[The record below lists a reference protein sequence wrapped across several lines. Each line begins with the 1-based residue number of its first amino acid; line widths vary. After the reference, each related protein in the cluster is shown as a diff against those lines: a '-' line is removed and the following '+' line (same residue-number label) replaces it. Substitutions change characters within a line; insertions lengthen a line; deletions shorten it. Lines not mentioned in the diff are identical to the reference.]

1 MSRTGLGS
9 PNGWR
14 PESFARA
21 LGSTSSWACDSDDV
35 ANWAAEHDA
44 AVIWGPGLGL
54 NGAID
59 DGVAAIADAG
69 YDQVII
75 SHADLPHPTM
85 LPTVARAGT
94 VTLVPD
100 RRRDGTNVLS
110 FPLTD
115 AISASYGPGS
125 FSRHFEAARALG
137 ITVEVRNRSR
147 PLARRR
153 HPQRSR
159 PSPNQGGPAD
169 MAANEPGQ
177 PDVKLAREGD
187 VSQYTRNFET
197 PESALA
203 IGAHPDDVEFGCGG
217 LLAKWAADAARST
230 ISSVRTARRAPGMST
245 RTLPRWPHVARWNN
259 ARLP

>member
-1 MSRTGLGS
+1 MANAAPDPRSVTGGLLNPWPLVVQSGPVQVAALIPVKRFDAAKGRLAS
-9 PNGWR
+9 VVDEANR
-14 PESFARA
+14 ARLAQWMATGVIRSCNA
-21 LGSTSSWACDSDDV
+21 LDVFVACDSDDV
-35 ANWAAEHDA
+35 AEWAAEQHA

-85 LPTVARAGT
+85 LPTVARTGT

-125 FSRHFEAARALG
+125 FSRHFAAARALG
-137 ITVEVRNRSR
+137 ITVEVRTDHDLS
-147 PLARRR
+147 L
-153 HPQRSR
+153 
-159 PSPNQGGPAD
+159 D
-169 MAANEPGQ
+169 IDTPG
-177 PDVKLAREGD
+177 DL
-187 VSQYTRNFET
+187 
-197 PESALA
+197 
-203 IGAHPDDVEFGCGG
+203 AHPRIKE
-217 LLAKWAADAARST
+217 A
-230 ISSVRTARRAPGMST
+230 
-245 RTLPRWPHVARWNN
+245 LPTWLQTNPDN
-259 ARLP
+259 LT

>member
-1 MSRTGLGS
+1 MTGGL
-9 PNGWR
+9 PNVWPLVVQSGPVR
-14 PESFARA
+14 VAALIPVKRFDAAKGRLATVVDEPNRARLAKWMATGVVRSCNA
-21 LGSTSSWACDSDDV
+21 LDVFVACDSDDV
-35 ANWAAEHDA
+35 ADWAAEHGA

-115 AISASYGPGS
+115 AIVASYGPGS
-125 FSRHFEAARALG
+125 FSRHFAAAQALG
-137 ITVEVRNRSR
+137 ITVEVRADHDLS
-147 PLARRR
+147 LDVDT
-153 HPQRSR
+153 
-159 PSPNQGGPAD
+159 PAD
-169 MAANEPGQ
+169 
-177 PDVKLAREGD
+177 L
-187 VSQYTRNFET
+187 
-197 PESALA
+197 
-203 IGAHPDDVEFGCGG
+203 AHPRIKE
-217 LLAKWAADAARST
+217 A
-230 ISSVRTARRAPGMST
+230 
-245 RTLPRWPHVARWNN
+245 LPTWLQTNPVN
-259 ARLP
+259 PI

>member
-1 MSRTGLGS
+1 MATGVVRSCHPLDV
-9 PNGWR
+9 
-14 PESFARA
+14 FV
-21 LGSTSSWACDSDDV
+21 ACDSDDV
-35 ANWAAEHDA
+35 ADWAAEHGA

-115 AISASYGPGS
+115 AIVAAYGPGS
-125 FSRHFEAARALG
+125 FNRHFEAAQALG
-137 ITVEVRNRSR
+137 IAVEVRTDHDLS
-147 PLARRR
+147 L
-153 HPQRSR
+153 
-159 PSPNQGGPAD
+159 D
-169 MAANEPGQ
+169 VDTPG
-177 PDVKLAREGD
+177 DL
-187 VSQYTRNFET
+187 
-197 PESALA
+197 
-203 IGAHPDDVEFGCGG
+203 AHPRIKEA
-217 LLAKWAADAARST
+217 LPIWL
-230 ISSVRTARRAPGMST
+230 RTNPVNPT
-245 RTLPRWPHVARWNN
+245 
-259 ARLP
+259 

>member
-1 MSRTGLGS
+1 MATGVVHSCHPLDV
-9 PNGWR
+9 
-14 PESFARA
+14 FV
-21 LGSTSSWACDSDDV
+21 ACDSDDV
-35 ANWAAEHDA
+35 ADWAAEHGA

-115 AISASYGPGS
+115 VIVASYGPGS
-125 FSRHFEAARALG
+125 FDRHFEAAQTLDIA
-137 ITVEVRNRSR
+137 VEVRTDHDLS
-147 PLARRR
+147 L
-153 HPQRSR
+153 
-159 PSPNQGGPAD
+159 
-169 MAANEPGQ
+169 
-177 PDVKLAREGD
+177 DVD
-187 VSQYTRNFET
+187 T
-197 PESALA
+197 
-203 IGAHPDDVEFGCGG
+203 PDDLTHPRIKEA
-217 LLAKWAADAARST
+217 LPIWL
-230 ISSVRTARRAPGMST
+230 RTNPVNPT
-245 RTLPRWPHVARWNN
+245 
-259 ARLP
+259 